1 MPQNRV
7 ICNTLSMILRRLIKK
22 KDCLTPN
29 LRPAIAVMVEISSK
43 GKVENRPFVFH
54 ESMSNICYSE
64 NHPIGHY
71 DTHHLRDDMNTQFA
85 SKAST
90 SITSF
95 NSNFTVHQASYKK
108 YNEDRIA
115 VLKTGYGLIIGVF
128 DGTHYQRF
136 I

>member
-1 MPQNRV
+1 
-7 ICNTLSMILRRLIKK
+7 MILRRDIKK
-22 KDCLTPN
+22 KLEDCLTPN

-43 GKVENRPFVFH
+43 GKVENTQNRPFVFH
-54 ESMSNICYSE
+54 ESMSNICYCE

-95 NSNFTVHQASYKK
+95 NSNFKVHQASYKK
-108 YNEDRIA
+108 YNEDRTA
-115 VLKTGYGLIIGVF
+115 VLKTDYGLIIGVF